1 MSLTRCDQ
9 VARCQYDCRHYGC
22 CSFDEEAVA
31 LMQRALPFLVKLG
44 DFIGNGPIDHNRPDG
59 RASLGSRCDLIG
71 DIREFLDS
79 RQ

>member
-1 MSLTRCDQ
+1 
-9 VARCQYDCRHYGC
+9 
-22 CSFDEEAVA
+22 
-31 LMQRALPFLVKLG
+31 MQRALPFLVKLG